1 MVPADD
7 SVAVYF
13 AVIPTK
19 IGRIP
24 IKVTAQSTSAA
35 DAVER
40 QLLVEVSRL
49 TSLIREMRRNSSF
62 SRKEENSNI
71 RETFLFALIILV
83 MQDVLYVLKFP
94 IMFPIANQLQEN
106 LLLVVP
112 PDSVDGS
119 SKAAVTIIG
128 TGEILRAPLSLNP
141 VWLGDLMGPTLNNL
155 ERMVRLPTGCG
166 EQNAASFAPNIYVR
180 EYLVA
185 IRKLSNELEHKTD
198 KYMMTGTPKTI
209 S

>member
-71 RETFLFALIILV
+71 RETFLFALIIQV

-128 TGEILRAPLSLNP
+128 TDEILQALLS
-141 VWLGDLMGPTLNNL
+141 
-155 ERMVRLPTGCG
+155 R
-166 EQNAASFAPNIYVR
+166 
-180 EYLVA
+180 
-185 IRKLSNELEHKTD
+185 
-198 KYMMTGTPKTI
+198 
-209 S
+209 